1 MINPID
7 PKASNYQGYPTIDT
21 MDDMALVFP
30 GENTTLYYL
39 DLTWAELLGAEQYHI
54 QVSSSE
60 NDFADY
66 MIYEKVDCAE
76 NRAVMGD
83 LMFTV
88 SDYFYRIRAFVDGE
102 WTGWTDVLSFS
113 GACLVD
119 TNSFV
124 PAEAEMVF
132 DTTPLLEWDDAE
144 EIEGASAA
152 VSYQVQIIDVKA
164 DIDAAP
170 VLNAPA
176 PSYQVPSALT
186 TGATYYWRV
195 RGVNESGTPGLWS
208 KTQSFT
214 IAYEIGSTGPAGGLI
229 FYVDTENDYPWTYLE
244 AAPYG
249 WYDGGKDPGKPW
261 GGYGTSVGD
270 TETVI
275 GTGASNTDKIVSEY
289 GNNEPYDGRSDY
301 AAKICADLECGGYGD
316 WFLPSKDDLNL
327 MYENLR
333 LHGVGGFAHDYYWS
347 SSEDDDTYAWKQ
359 DFDGGWQRGS
369 SKKNYERVRAVRAF

>member
-1 MINPID
+1 MKKKLFITAVFGICLLGSFMFSCRPMINPID

-21 MDDMALVFP
+21 IEEMSLVFT
-30 GENTTLYYL
+30 GEDTILYYL

-132 DTTPLLEWDDAE
+132 DTTPLLEWDDAK

-229 FYVDTENDYPWTYLE
+229 FYV
-244 AAPYG
+244 
-249 WYDGGKDPGKPW
+249 
-261 GGYGTSVGD
+261 D